1 MKFIQ
6 DINEV
11 FGKWFNGE
19 HLMEDEVEFITYNI
33 ILLVLIIVCVIL
45 VARIAYLCQWGMRI
59 IWFIEDIC
67 HWFGW
72 NIGSY
77 KEESEDDEK

>member
-1 MKFIQ
+1 MKFFN

-11 FGKWFNGE
+11 FGKWFSGE
-19 HLMEDEVEFITYNI
+19 HLRGDEVEFITYNI

-45 VARIAYLCQWGMRI
+45 VARIANLCQWGTRI

-67 HWFGW
+67 H
-72 NIGSY
+72 
-77 KEESEDDEK
+77 